1 VAPALNAQTKL
12 IEGDATVGRDMAL
25 LTCTGCHVVTPN
37 QPFKPINVGPP
48 RPPDFREIANR
59 PNITAASLQRHLET
73 IPTVPEDAHM
83 PNLAL
88 SSQELRDVVAFI
100 VSLRDKPAAPAQ

>member
-1 VAPALNAQTKL
+1 
-12 IEGDATVGRDMAL
+12 
-25 LTCTGCHVVTPN
+25 
-37 QPFKPINVGPP
+37 
-48 RPPDFREIANR
+48 
-59 PNITAASLQRHLET
+59 LQRHLET